1 MERVGVVARASKQ
14 ASEATR
20 RLVLAEAGTLF
31 AERGYNAASL
41 EEIGQAAGV
50 TRGAVYHHYGSKR
63 GLFEAVAAREQHRVA
78 DAVGRA
84 ADVESDPWNGLRAGC
99 RAFLSTSLA
108 EQSRRILL
116 IDAPV
121 VLGWNS
127 WRQQDAEASGARLND
142 AIEELADLGIIDVR
156 SVAGASALLSGAMN
170 EAALFIAESE
180 QQDETLEDV
189 LVDLYRML
197 DGMRRY

>member
-1 MERVGVVARASKQ
+1 MARASKQ

-20 RLVLAEAGTLF
+20 RLVLGEAGTLF

-197 DGMRRY
+197 DGMRLY